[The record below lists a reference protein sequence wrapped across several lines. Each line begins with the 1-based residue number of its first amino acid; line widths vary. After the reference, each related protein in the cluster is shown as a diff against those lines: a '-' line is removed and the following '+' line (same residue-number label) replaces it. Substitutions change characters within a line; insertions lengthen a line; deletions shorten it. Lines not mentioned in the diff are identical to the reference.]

1 MVQPE
6 FWLGILWDIVATV
19 AACIAGIFSWSI
31 RGRLHRFD
39 SDLAALRKRL
49 DDGQGKCRERSCR
62 SFEALFLGFFCS
74 LFARYLY
81 DIIRVLQFPN
91 LCHNPIKVKNDYLG

>member
-49 DDGQGKCRERSCR
+49 DDGQEKCRERH
-62 SFEALFLGFFCS
+62 EALEGDIGFLKG
-74 LFARYLY
+74 
-81 DIIRVLQFPN
+81 
-91 LCHNPIKVKNDYLG
+91 KVNSK